1 VRNGANK
8 KLSAPSLVEEAFEM
22 EDTIKLDRKSFEAL
36 AAESRVRVLKAL
48 TQRRKTLSELAKEL
62 GLSAST
68 MKEHLGVLS
77 GAGLVIQRDEG
88 RKWKYYELTRKGK
101 GIVKPHELRVLIML
115 AVSLLLVVGSGWN
128 LMNVYPPAEQVQET
142 GMAPAPEV
150 GEYALDAGELG
161 EAGKSAYAEEGQP
174 PEGGAQGQLGGKSP
188 EGQTQANEAER
199 GGIWEIAKL
208 CEYTDGL
215 MFLAS
220 SILFVACV
228 AYWRGALRP

>member
-142 GMAPAPEV
+142 G
-150 GEYALDAGELG
+150 
-161 EAGKSAYAEEGQP
+161 KSAYAEEGQP